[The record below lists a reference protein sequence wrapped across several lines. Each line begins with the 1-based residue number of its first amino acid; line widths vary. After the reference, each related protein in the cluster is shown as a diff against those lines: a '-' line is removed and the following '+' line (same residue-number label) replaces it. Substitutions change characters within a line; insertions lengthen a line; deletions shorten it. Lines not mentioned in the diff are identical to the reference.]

1 MVATYHGRI
10 AILLN
15 PHARIGPHTIEFIR
29 ALWAPLTTEALQQE
43 RQLLSISRHYPAER
57 FEAAC
62 RRALFYNQHNPNIE
76 TVRMILN
83 HNLDDLPL
91 DRSTDIYGQFLLDFS
106 I

>member
-1 MVATYHGRI
+1 MIATYHDRI

-15 PHARIGPHTIEFIR
+15 PHARLGPHTIEFIR
-29 ALWAPLTTEALQQE
+29 TLWAPLTAEALRQE

-62 RRALFYNQHNPNIE
+62 RRALFYDQHNSNIE
-76 TVRMILN
+76 TVRMILD
-83 HNLDDLPL
+83 HNLDDQPL
-91 DRSTDIYGQFLLDFS
+91 DRSTDISGQFLLDFS